1 MSEEAKNIEEVES
14 EVESIDKVESIDVEI
29 TDEKI
34 QKAAVQKHKRVEDE
48 VQENSVDIVLEENN
62 NVSPVTDDEIKE
74 DFKVS
79 PQVEEKS
86 KNLSD
91 VEKRAS
97 LAQNR
102 INKAV
107 AQAKE
112 FQRRE
117 LMAVQYAKDL
127 KDQNEQLRQ
136 SQKSFQSSYGD
147 EFGTRVESQITLARQ
162 ALKQASEMQDSEA
175 IASATEALTMAT
187 TDKAR
192 LQEFNQAQKQ
202 YEEQEKAYIEQA
214 EAQQQYQAQN
224 APQQEY
230 DEPSDKARVWAQKN
244 TWFGKD
250 QVATSVAFAIHN
262 QLENEGFDTESN
274 EYYSELNN
282 RVQQELPHKF
292 NVEADK
298 KPVQTVASATRNTS
312 PGRSKNRIEL
322 TPSEQALAKKLGVSF
337 KDYAIQKA
345 RLVRS

>member
-1 MSEEAKNIEEVES
+1 MAEEATN
-14 EVESIDKVESIDVEI
+14 IDVEI

-34 QKAAVQKHKRVEDE
+34 EKAAVPEHKRVEDE
-48 VQENSVDIVLEENN
+48 VQEDSVDIVLDEKAEQA
-62 NVSPVTDDEIKE
+62 SPVTEDEIKE
-74 DFKVS
+74 DFEAS
-79 PQVEEKS
+79 PQVEEKA
-86 KNLSD
+86 KDLSD

-147 EFGTRVESQITLARQ
+147 EFTNRVESQITLARQ
-162 ALKQASEMQDSEA
+162 ALKQASEAQDAEA

-187 TDKAR
+187 SDKAR
-192 LQEFNQAQKQ
+192 LEQYRQQQKQ
-202 YEEQEKAYIEQA
+202 YEEQEAAYVEQA
-214 EAQQQYQAQN
+214 QVQQQ
-224 APQQEY
+224 PQETIEEY
-230 DEPSDKARVWAQKN
+230 NEPSPKSRDWAKKN
-244 TWFGKD
+244 SWFGQD
-250 QVATSVAFAIHN
+250 QVATSVAFAVHK
-262 QLENEGFDTESN
+262 QLENEGFDLDSD
-274 EYYSELNN
+274 EYYSEIDK
-282 RVQQELPHKF
+282 RVQRELPHKF

-312 PGRSKNRIEL
+312 TGRKQNRIAL

-345 RLVRS
+345 RLEKS

>member
-1 MSEEAKNIEEVES
+1 MAEEATNM
-14 EVESIDKVESIDVEI
+14 DVEI

-34 QKAAVQKHKRVEDE
+34 EKAAVPEHKRVEDE
-48 VQENSVDIVLEENN
+48 VQEDSVDIVLDEKAEQA
-62 NVSPVTDDEIKE
+62 SPVTEDEIKE
-74 DFKVS
+74 DFEAS
-79 PQVEEKS
+79 PQVEEKA
-86 KNLSD
+86 KDLSD

-127 KDQNEQLRQ
+127 KDQNEKLRQ

-147 EFGTRVESQITLARQ
+147 EFTNRVESQITLARQ
-162 ALKQASEMQDSEA
+162 ALKQASEAQDAEA

-187 TDKAR
+187 SDKAR
-192 LQEFNQAQKQ
+192 LEQYRQQQKQ
-202 YEEQEKAYIEQA
+202 YEEQEAAYVEQA
-214 EAQQQYQAQN
+214 QVQQQ
-224 APQQEY
+224 PQETIEEY
-230 DEPSDKARVWAQKN
+230 NEPSPKSRDWAKKN
-244 TWFGKD
+244 PWFGQD
-250 QVATSVAFAIHN
+250 QVATSVAFAVHKE
-262 QLENEGFDTESN
+262 LENEGFDLDSD
-274 EYYSELNN
+274 EYYSEIDK
-282 RVQQELPHKF
+282 RVQRELPHKF

-312 PGRSKNRIEL
+312 TGRKQNRIAL

-345 RLVRS
+345 RLEKS

>member
-1 MSEEAKNIEEVES
+1 MAEEAQNIEEVES
-14 EVESIDKVESIDVEI
+14 IDIEI

-34 QKAAVQKHKRVEDE
+34 EKAAVPEHRRVEDE
-48 VQENSVDIVLEENN
+48 VQDNAVDIVLDQNN
-62 NVSPVTDDEIKE
+62 EVTPVTDDQIKE
-74 DFKVS
+74 DFEVS
-79 PQVEEKS
+79 PQVEEKA
-86 KNLSD
+86 KDQSD
-91 VEKRAS
+91 IEKRAS

-127 KDQNEQLRQ
+127 KEQNDQLRQ

-147 EFGTRVESQITLARQ
+147 EFTNRVESQITLARQ
-162 ALKQASEMQDSEA
+162 ALRQASESQDPEA
-175 IASATEALTMAT
+175 IANATEALTMAT
-187 TDKAR
+187 SDKAR
-192 LQEFNQAQKQ
+192 LEQYRQDQKR
-202 YEEQEKAYIEQA
+202 YEEQEAAYNE
-214 EAQQQYQAQN
+214 QAQN
-224 APQQEY
+224 QPDYLEQQQPIQQY
-230 DEPSDKARVWAQKN
+230 DEPSDKAQTWAKQN

-250 QVATSVAFAIHN
+250 QVATSVAFAVHN
-262 QLENEGFDTESN
+262 QLENEGFDTESD
-274 EYYSELNN
+274 EYYTELNS

-312 PGRSKNRIEL
+312 TGRKQNRIEL
-322 TPSEQALAKKLGVSF
+322 TPSEQTLAKKLGVSF

-345 RLVRS
+345 RLERS

>member
-1 MSEEAKNIEEVES
+1 MAEEAQNIEE
-14 EVESIDKVESIDVEI
+14 VESIDVEI

-34 QKAAVQKHKRVEDE
+34 EKAAVPEHRRVEDE
-48 VQENSVDIVLEENN
+48 VQDSAVDIVLDQNN
-62 NVSPVTDDEIKE
+62 EVTPVTDDQIKE
-74 DFKVS
+74 DFEVS
-79 PQVEEKS
+79 PQVEEKA
-86 KNLSD
+86 KDQSD
-91 VEKRAS
+91 IEKRAS

-127 KDQNEQLRQ
+127 KEQNDQLRQ

-147 EFGTRVESQITLARQ
+147 EFTNRVESQITLARQ
-162 ALKQASEMQDSEA
+162 ALKTASESQDPEA
-175 IASATEALTMAT
+175 IANATEALTMAT
-187 TDKAR
+187 SDKAR
-192 LQEFNQAQKQ
+192 LEQYRQDQKR
-202 YEEQEKAYIEQA
+202 YEEQEAAYNEQVQNQQ
-214 EAQQQYQAQN
+214 EYQTQQQPVEQ
-224 APQQEY
+224 Y
-230 DEPSDKARVWAQKN
+230 DEPSDKAQTWAKQN

-250 QVATSVAFAIHN
+250 QVATSVAFAVHN
-262 QLENEGFDTESN
+262 QLENEGFDTESD
-274 EYYSELNN
+274 EYYTELNS

-312 PGRSKNRIEL
+312 TGRKQNRIEL

-345 RLVRS
+345 RLERS

>member
-1 MSEEAKNIEEVES
+1 MAEEAQNIEEVES
-14 EVESIDKVESIDVEI
+14 IDIEI

-34 QKAAVQKHKRVEDE
+34 EKAAVPEHRRVEDE
-48 VQENSVDIVLEENN
+48 VQDNAVDIVLDQNN
-62 NVSPVTDDEIKE
+62 EVTPVTDDEIKE
-74 DFKVS
+74 DFEVS
-79 PQVEEKS
+79 PQVEEKA
-86 KNLSD
+86 KDQSD
-91 VEKRAS
+91 IEKRAS

-127 KDQNEQLRQ
+127 KEQNDQLRQ

-147 EFGTRVESQITLARQ
+147 EFTNRVESQITLARQ
-162 ALKQASEMQDSEA
+162 ALKTASESQDPEA
-175 IASATEALTMAT
+175 IANATEALTMAT
-187 TDKAR
+187 SDKAR
-192 LQEFNQAQKQ
+192 LEQYRQDQKR
-202 YEEQEKAYIEQA
+202 YEEQEAAYNE
-214 EAQQQYQAQN
+214 QAQN
-224 APQQEY
+224 QPDYLEQQQPIQQY
-230 DEPSDKARVWAQKN
+230 DEPSDKAQTWAKQN

-250 QVATSVAFAIHN
+250 QVATSVAFAVHN
-262 QLENEGFDTESN
+262 QLENEGFDTESD
-274 EYYSELNN
+274 EYYTELNS

-312 PGRSKNRIEL
+312 TGRKQNRIEL

-345 RLVRS
+345 RLVKS

>member
-1 MSEEAKNIEEVES
+1 MAEEAQNIEE
-14 EVESIDKVESIDVEI
+14 VESIDVEI

-34 QKAAVQKHKRVEDE
+34 EKAAVPEHRRVEDE
-48 VQENSVDIVLEENN
+48 VQDNAVDIVLDQNN
-62 NVSPVTDDEIKE
+62 EVTPVTDDEIKE
-74 DFKVS
+74 DFEVS
-79 PQVEEKS
+79 PQVEEKA
-86 KNLSD
+86 KDQSD
-91 VEKRAS
+91 IEKRAS

-127 KDQNEQLRQ
+127 KEQNDQLRQ

-147 EFGTRVESQITLARQ
+147 EFTNRVESQITLARQ
-162 ALKQASEMQDSEA
+162 ALKTASESQDPEA
-175 IASATEALTMAT
+175 IANATEALTMAT
-187 TDKAR
+187 SDKAR
-192 LQEFNQAQKQ
+192 LEQYRQDQKR
-202 YEEQEKAYIEQA
+202 YEEQEAAYNE
-214 EAQQQYQAQN
+214 QAQN
-224 APQQEY
+224 QPDYLEQQQPIQQY
-230 DEPSDKARVWAQKN
+230 DEPSDKAQTWAKQN

-250 QVATSVAFAIHN
+250 QVATSVAFAVHN
-262 QLENEGFDTESN
+262 QLENEGFDTESD
-274 EYYSELNN
+274 EYYTELNS

-312 PGRSKNRIEL
+312 TGRKQNRIEL
-322 TPSEQALAKKLGVSF
+322 TPSEQVLAKKLGVSF

-345 RLVRS
+345 RLERS